1 MRVMRTARAGGV
13 LIALA
18 VGLLVTACGSG
29 GSSTASD
36 ASSSTGSAV
45 TSADLDGSTFES
57 TSVEG
62 HDLVPGSTV
71 RLTFEKGSLSA
82 NAGCNT
88 MSSSYDVTDGRIAW
102 TGEPATTMMA
112 CPDDLMKQ
120 DTWLSDLL
128 QQGADA
134 TLDGDELTLVSGDV
148 TLHLQRGTADG
159 ASALLGQ
166 TWTVTGIITST
177 SAAIL
182 PDGVTAPTLDIAADG
197 TVQLFTGCNHGHT
210 TVTAD
215 GDTAQFAPAGITR
228 MACEPPASK
237 VEQAVLQ
244 ALEGEVSV
252 TVDGSMVTLSN
263 GQHGLVLQAG

>member
-1 MRVMRTARAGGV
+1 MRVVRTARAPGI

-29 GSSTASD
+29 GSSTASEG
-36 ASSSTGSAV
+36 SSSAGSAV

-88 MSSSYDVTDGRIAW
+88 MSSSYDVTDGRLAW
-102 TGEPATTMMA
+102 TGQPMATMIG

-128 QQGADA
+128 LQGADA
-134 TLDGDELTLVSGDV
+134 TLDGDTLTLVSGDV
-148 TLHLQRGTADG
+148 TLALQRQTAEP
-159 ASALLGQ
+159 AAALLGQ
-166 TWTVTGIITST
+166 SWTVTEIITGT
-177 SAAIL
+177 SVATL

-210 TVTAD
+210 TVTAH
-215 GDTAQFAPAGITR
+215 GDTAQFEPAGITR
-228 MACEPPASK
+228 MACEQPATK
-237 VEQAVLQ
+237 VEQSVLQ
-244 ALEGEVSV
+244 ALEGQVSV
-252 TVDGSMVTLSN
+252 TVDGSTATLTN